1 MNGYKTLQ
9 SRVDNLSVKVKI
21 IYTLRYKVW

>member
-21 IYTLRYKVW
+21 IYTIRYKVW